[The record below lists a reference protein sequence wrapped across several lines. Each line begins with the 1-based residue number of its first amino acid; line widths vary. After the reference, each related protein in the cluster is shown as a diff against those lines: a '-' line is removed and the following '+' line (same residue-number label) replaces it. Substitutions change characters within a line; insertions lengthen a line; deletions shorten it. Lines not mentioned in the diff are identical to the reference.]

1 MGIHCRFLAWNV
13 ATALSILGFV
23 PSGCSEV
30 RLTRPE
36 FKKVFAWTQKYLIS
50 VGVNTNI
57 LTEWPEVQAE
67 AESRDD
73 RVDIPGLPK
82 GARAVNFSEYLTEV
96 QKYMRQCEGCSDSLI
111 SRLDNE
117 WGKAPEDDEDRDA
130 EEMISPQEEAEE
142 SVDDMFD

>member
-1 MGIHCRFLAWNV
+1 M
-13 ATALSILGFV
+13 
-23 PSGCSEV
+23 
-30 RLTRPE
+30 
-36 FKKVFAWTQKYLIS
+36 
-50 VGVNTNI
+50 
-57 LTEWPEVQAE
+57 
-67 AESRDD
+67 
-73 RVDIPGLPK
+73 DIPGLPK

-130 EEMISPQEEAEE
+130 EAMISPQEGAEE